1 MVDTSTPD
9 VQNPNHSHYHF
20 ERSPMKIL
28 VLGAN
33 GGVGTDVTAELVS
46 RGHQVT
52 AASRTGGTASAA
64 GVTPITL
71 DATSADAVAQ
81 AAAGH
86 DAIVNTVGP
95 RFGQDDL
102 AALSAIAN
110 AIVTAAGQSRVA
122 RIVIVGGAGTLE
134 VAPGVRLVDTEQM
147 PAEYKPMAQA
157 HADAFDIYRAAGD
170 LEWTYLTPPP
180 EFMPGDRTGTY
191 RAEGDSYLAGEDG
204 RSRLSYADM
213 AVAVADTIEQGTH
226 KGARVAV
233 AY

>member
-1 MVDTSTPD
+1 
-9 VQNPNHSHYHF
+9 
-20 ERSPMKIL
+20 MKIL

-33 GGVGTDVTAELVS
+33 GGVGTDVTAELIG
-46 RGHQVT
+46 RGHHVT
-52 AASRTGGTASAA
+52 AASRSGGTSAA
-64 GVTPITL
+64 DGVTPMTL
-71 DATSADAVAQ
+71 DASSADAVAQ

-86 DAIVNTVGP
+86 DAIVSTVGP
-95 RFGQDDL
+95 RYGQDDL
-102 AALSAIAN
+102 AGMSAIAN
-110 AIVTAAGQSRVA
+110 AVVTAARQSGVTRV
-122 RIVIVGGAGTLE
+122 VIVGGAGTLE
-134 VAPGVRLVDTEQM
+134 VAPGVRLVDTENM
-147 PAEYKPMAQA
+147 PEEYKPVAYA
-157 HADAFDIYRAAGD
+157 HAGAFDIYRAAGD

-180 EFMPGDRTGTY
+180 EFMPGVRTGTY

>member
-1 MVDTSTPD
+1 
-9 VQNPNHSHYHF
+9 
-20 ERSPMKIL
+20 MKIL

-33 GGVGTDVTAELVS
+33 GGVGSAVTTELVS

-52 AASRTGGTASAA
+52 AASRTGGTAPTD

-71 DATSADAVAQ
+71 DASSTDSVAQ

-86 DAIVNTVGP
+86 DAIVNAVGP
-95 RFGQDDL
+95 RFGQVDL
-102 AALSAIAN
+102 DGLSDIARAVVGAARESG
-110 AIVTAAGQSRVA
+110 VTRVV
-122 RIVIVGGAGTLE
+122 VIGGAGTLE
-134 VAPGVRLVDTEQM
+134 VAPGVRLVDTEHM
-147 PAEYKPMAQA
+147 PAEYKPLGHA

-170 LEWTYLTPPP
+170 TEWTYLTPPP
-180 EFMPGDRTGTY
+180 EFMPGDRTGNY

-213 AVAVADTIEQGTH
+213 AVAVADVLEQGAH
-226 KGARVAV
+226 KGERVAV